1 MKPEQNLKKIRE
13 LKNYTQEYVSER
25 LGISQVAYCRLESGK
40 TRLTIKRIHEL
51 AEIFEIDPLLLLT
64 FDENA
69 AIGNGHNFIALR
81 NPNVNEKD
89 KIAAFE
95 TRISSLE
102 SHVLKILDQQHK
114 KETGG

>member
-51 AEIFEIDPLLLLT
+51 A
-64 FDENA
+64 
-69 AIGNGHNFIALR
+69 
-81 NPNVNEKD
+81 
-89 KIAAFE
+89 
-95 TRISSLE
+95 
-102 SHVLKILDQQHK
+102 
-114 KETGG
+114 